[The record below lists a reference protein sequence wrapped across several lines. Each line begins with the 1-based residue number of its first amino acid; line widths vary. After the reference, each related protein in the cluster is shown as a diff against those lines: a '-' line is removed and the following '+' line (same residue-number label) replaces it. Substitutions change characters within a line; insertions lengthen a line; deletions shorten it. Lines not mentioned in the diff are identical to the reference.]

1 MRKKSIELE
10 TLMLTTKPTKNNKKS
25 SHNITKMDNTGHLV
39 YWQNKR
45 MLTNYLANIEKVQEL
60 WLKIMLH

>member
-25 SHNITKMDNTGHLV
+25 SLNITKMDNTGHLV